1 MTVLLTLMLGFS
13 WRSLPNEAFNI
24 GEKLSYEI
32 RWTLITAGEATM
44 EVLGPVEVSGRK
56 AYHLFSS
63 AKSAPR
69 LDAFFKVR
77 TTNESWMDM
86 KSLCSLAFE
95 KHAREGKYSKDQRI
109 HYDQTQHLAYEVG
122 IGTFP
127 MAEYVQDVLSSLYYI
142 RAQKLPEKGS
152 VRLDVNTGKNNWAM
166 EVIIHKK
173 EKIKVPAGVFQTIL
187 VEPTK
192 FGDGPFK
199 HSGRLFVWLTDDAR
213 KIPVKMR
220 SKVAVGDISALLTK
234 METK

>member
-1 MTVLLTLMLGFS
+1 MLLLVLALGFP
-13 WRSLPNEAFNI
+13 WRSLPNEAFTV
-24 GEKLSYEI
+24 GEKLNYEI
-32 RWTLITAGEATM
+32 RWTIVTAGEATM

-63 AKSAPR
+63 AKSVPR
-69 LDAFFKVR
+69 MDAFFKVR

-86 KSLCSLAFE
+86 ESLCSLAFE

-127 MAEYVQDVLSSLYYI
+127 MASFVQDVLSSLYYI
-142 RAQKLPEKGS
+142 RAQRLPEKGT
-152 VRLDVNTGKNNWAM
+152 VKLDVNTGKNNWRM

-173 EKIKVPAGVFQTIL
+173 EKVKVPAGVFQTIL

-199 HSGRLFVWLTDDAR
+199 RSGKLFVWLTDDVK

-220 SKVAVGDISALLTK
+220 AKVAVGDISALLTK
-234 METK
+234 IE